1 MSKKFKN
8 FRKEKNRFDDDEW
21 GNFNEDRIRE
31 KQRGKKRKLR
41 ENENRKQKHMNFKDF
56 RDA

>member
-8 FRKEKNRFDDDEW
+8 FRKKQNRFDDDEW

>member
-8 FRKEKNRFDDDEW
+8 FRKQKNHFDDDEW

>member
-8 FRKEKNRFDDDEW
+8 FRKKNRFDDDEW
-21 GNFNEDRIRE
+21 GSMNEDRIRE
-31 KQRGKKRKLR
+31 KQRSKKRKLR

-56 RDA
+56 RDG

>member
-8 FRKEKNRFDDDEW
+8 FRKKNRFDDDEW
-21 GNFNEDRIRE
+21 GNMNEDRIRE
-31 KQRGKKRKLR
+31 KQRSKKRKLR

-56 RDA
+56 RDG